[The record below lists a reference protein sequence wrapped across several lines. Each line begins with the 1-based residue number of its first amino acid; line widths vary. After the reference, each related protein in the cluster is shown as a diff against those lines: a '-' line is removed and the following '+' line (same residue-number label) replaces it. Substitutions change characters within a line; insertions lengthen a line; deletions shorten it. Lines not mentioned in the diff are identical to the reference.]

1 MDGMFYYLSLAVL
14 AVLAYTFFQN
24 HSEKLALL
32 MLLIGAYVV
41 YSHETGF
48 TATEFKDETVKSLD
62 ESASEWAK
70 DRGTDGYDASKNE
83 EAVK

>member
-1 MDGMFYYLSLAVL
+1 MDGMLYPLSLVVL
-14 AVLAYTFFQN
+14 GILAFTFFQN

-32 MLLIGAYVV
+32 MLLIGVYVV

-48 TATEFKDETVKSLD
+48 TATNFKNETVESLD

-70 DRGTDGYDASKNE
+70 DRGADGFDEVGAQK
-83 EAVK
+83 AVK